1 MLRKIS
7 IISLILIMLG
17 ISSSWSS
24 SRIGSASYKA
34 KQAYLQGNLEYSY
47 MLWQKALQ
55 EAVTQ
60 GNKNYEAKVILNMAA
75 LYMTSEN
82 WSKADSLINLIST
95 KKKYSS
101 KTVKLMFLTRMRLKN
116 SQGNYKIVEDIYE
129 DFLTKNSQWE
139 LKDDILVQDI
149 LSEVVIAKA
158 SLKKDYNEIWGELS
172 SEMDNE
178 SGRYYF
184 LKAKL
189 SLQRSAAEDAL
200 ENLNLAL
207 KKAQLGERKYKIGE
221 ILYLTA
227 KTFEALGQK
236 EAAIMAYSQAFQLYR
251 ELELAIPY
259 IKSLEHYLKLK
270 PNSSLQKELDIF
282 KGYF

>member
-1 MLRKIS
+1 
-7 IISLILIMLG
+7 MLG

-172 SEMDNE
+172 SEMNNE